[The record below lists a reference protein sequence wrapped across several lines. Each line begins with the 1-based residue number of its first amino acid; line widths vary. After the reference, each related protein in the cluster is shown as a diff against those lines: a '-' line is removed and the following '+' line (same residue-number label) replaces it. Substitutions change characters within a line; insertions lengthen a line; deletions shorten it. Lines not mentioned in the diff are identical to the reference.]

1 MRYAHGD
8 PVEQVVE
15 AVRSG
20 GSAAL
25 VVRGDSA
32 LDWPVGFRVTHASGA
47 ESDSNLR
54 GAGVHQ
60 LCAQLLDQVEL
71 LSPSQREVLRS
82 AFDPSAHEPD
92 PSSLAL
98 TVFALLASAG
108 ASEPVVCV
116 VQHFHWLDALS
127 RQTLALTARRLMTEP
142 VALLFIVEG
151 ADGPP
156 RELAGLPELR
166 VAEDHR
172 LSVVIAG

>member
-1 MRYAHGD
+1 MRSANED
-8 PVEQVVE
+8 SVDRVVD

-32 LDWPVGFRVTHASGA
+32 LDWPVGFRVTHTSGA
-47 ESDSNLR
+47 ESDANLR

-82 AFDPSAHEPD
+82 AFNPSAPEPD

-108 ASEPVVCV
+108 VSEPVVCL

-127 RQTLALTARRLMTEP
+127 RQALAFTARRLMTES
-142 VALLFIVEG
+142 VALLFIVQG
-151 ADGPP
+151 ADLP

-166 VAEDHR
+166 IAEDHR
-172 LSVVIAG
+172 VDTLTAR